1 LILGYT
7 AEPLKDVRHEDIKK
21 GFLSTPLSGTHRIR
35 ISKAFISTLNSMAS
49 LLLLGLSTIASQKHS
64 STMGASEKP
73 SLWHTF
79 SSDHRK
85 ERRERR
91 ASSSTPR
98 TTPTS
103 SSYYPSWLRGRTNS
117 SQISDNPPPYT
128 ETAVP
133 AIHITSA
140 EETESESDSQYSFL
154 ADFDTIFLVDD
165 SSSMQGRRWK
175 EAEAAIAAIA
185 PICTKYDSDGI
196 DIYFLNHRDYT
207 VRGPGGYHNI
217 TTASQVHSIFNRVQP
232 RGPTRVGSRLFDI
245 LDPYMRRVEAMH
257 AAKRERGSMLDP
269 AVFVK
274 PINIITIT
282 DGEFTDDAEGI
293 IVKTAKTLDGPS
305 CDAIPWQVG
314 IQFFQ
319 IGNDESV
326 RRYLEDLDD
335 HLGERCRDLQM
346 RDIVDTVSW
355 KNRDGD
361 RLEGDGILKTVL
373 GAVNKR
379 LDRRRV

>member
-1 LILGYT
+1 M
-7 AEPLKDVRHEDIKK
+7 
-21 GFLSTPLSGTHRIR
+21 GT
-35 ISKAFISTLNSMAS
+35 T
-49 LLLLGLSTIASQKHS
+49 
-64 STMGASEKP
+64 EKP
-73 SLWHTF
+73 SIWHSF

-85 ERRERR
+85 ERKERKERR

-98 TTPTS
+98 TTQS
-103 SSYYPSWLRGRTNS
+103 SSSHYPSWLRGRGNS
-117 SQISDNPPPYT
+117 SDISDKPPPYT
-128 ETAVP
+128 ETAIP
-133 AIHITSA
+133 AIQITSPEA
-140 EETESESDSQYSFL
+140 TETESDSQYSFL

-196 DIYFLNHRDYT
+196 DIYFLNHRDYNDT
-207 VRGPGGYHNI
+207 AGGYHNI
-217 TTASQVHSIFNRVQP
+217 TTASQVHSIFNRVHP

-257 AAKRERGSMLDP
+257 AAKREHGNALHP
-269 AVFVK
+269 ALFVK
-274 PINIITIT
+274 PVNIITIT

-293 IVKTAKTLDGPS
+293 IVKTAKMLDGPS

-319 IGNDESV
+319 IGNDENV

-335 HLGERCRDLQM
+335 HLGERCRDLHM

-355 KNRDGD
+355 RNRDGD

-379 LDRRRV
+379 LDRRTV

>member
-1 LILGYT
+1 
-7 AEPLKDVRHEDIKK
+7 
-21 GFLSTPLSGTHRIR
+21 
-35 ISKAFISTLNSMAS
+35 
-49 LLLLGLSTIASQKHS
+49 
-64 STMGASEKP
+64 MGAPEKP
-73 SLWHTF
+73 SLWHSL
-79 SSDHRK
+79 SSDSRKERK
-85 ERRERR
+85 ERR
-91 ASSSTPR
+91 ASTSSSCSR

-103 SSYYPSWLRGRTNS
+103 PSSRCPSWLRGRSNNS
-117 SQISDNPPPYT
+117 DISDKPPPYT
-128 ETAVP
+128 ETAIP

-140 EETESESDSQYSFL
+140 EETATETRETESDSQYSFL

-196 DIYFLNHRDYT
+196 DIYFLNHRDSI
-207 VRGPGGYHNI
+207 VRSGPGGYHNV
-217 TTASQVHSIFNRVQP
+217 TTASQVHSIFKRVQP

-245 LDPYMRRVEAMH
+245 LDPYVRRVEAMH
-257 AAKRERGSMLDP
+257 AAKREVKGGDVHP
-269 AVFVK
+269 ALFVK

-326 RRYLEDLDD
+326 RKYLEDLDD
-335 HLGERCRDLQM
+335 HLGERCRDLHM

-355 KNRDGD
+355 RNRNGD

-379 LDRRRV
+379 LDRRKV